1 LESNLQEIRNNLKK
15 FFKLISDYALKVYF
29 RNIDLVE
36 FGKIRFEGHV
46 SDSILESMLRLK
58 EGVSLFVSFFSNYVK
73 AATLWFELFCD
84 LVRALGSEKFF
95 EILFRQAELED
106 IIDQSKIDEGYL
118 KFQVRTSLD
127 LHLDETRLALLSTYL
142 EAKNLPKVV
151 YYTGSEFAEKLIE
164 VMDEQ
169 DKDWRKILDEIYSF
183 YEDTLMKGNHEEI
196 LEGLKK
202 IIRLFVDM
210 AERLR
215 IVQEFIIPHKS
226 WKNLLLEDI
235 QNLGGKIE
243 EIKEEILTITEY
255 RRKYFEQ
262 GFNAAIFLL
271 GMLWGNEEI
280 AIRKFEEYS
289 RARLSTEEL
298 LPEEIQLEALAFGL
312 VGAREGFNLLGQE
325 ADVLKEKIHTLEEAA
340 SILGSKAL
348 QSLYQETLEL
358 IKEHDPFWTEIYDT
372 LLTLQDLTTKTLNN
386 G

>member
-1 LESNLQEIRNNLKK
+1 M
-15 FFKLISDYALKVYF
+15 YF

-36 FGKIRFEGHV
+36 FSKIRFEGHV

-73 AATLWFELFCD
+73 AATLWFELFCE

-127 LHLDETRLALLSTYL
+127 LHLNETRLALLSTYL

-183 YEDTLMKGNHEEI
+183 YEDTLMKGNQEEI

-202 IIRLFVDM
+202 IIRLFADM

-271 GMLWGNEEI
+271 GMLWENEET

-312 VGAREGFNLLGQE
+312 VGAREGFNLLGQA

-372 LLTLQDLTTKTLNN
+372 LLTLQDLTTNTLNN

>member
-15 FFKLISDYALKVYF
+15 FFKIISEFALRVYF
-29 RNIDLVE
+29 KNIDLAE
-36 FGKIRFEGHV
+36 FTKIRFEGYV

-73 AATLWFELFCD
+73 AATLWFELFCE
-84 LVRALGSEKFF
+84 LVRALGSTKFF

-127 LHLDETRLALLSTYL
+127 LHLNETRLALLSTYL

-183 YEDTLMKGNHEEI
+183 YEATLMKGNQEEI

-202 IIRLFVDM
+202 IIRLFADM

-262 GFNAAIFLL
+262 GFNATIFLL
-271 GMLWGNEEI
+271 GMLWENEET

-312 VGAREGFNLLGQE
+312 VGAREGFNLLGQA

-348 QSLYQETLEL
+348 QSLYQETLGL
-358 IKEHDPFWTEIYDT
+358 IKEHDSFWTEIYDT
-372 LLTLQDLTTKTLNN
+372 LLTLQDLTTNTLNN